1 MNNNNQPM
9 QILTTILRFVQY
21 STIKYK
27 IDESHAL
34 GHSMNVLY
42 YAQQN
47 FNKEVIK
54 NPTLRTQE
62 QLIYSAAMLHD
73 LYDRKYPTS
82 TIMPIRTVLQYKL
95 KIHDIDA
102 AEKII
107 NTMSYSKV
115 KKQGY
120 PDLGKYQLAY
130 HIVREADLLASYDF
144 DRAMIYNMYHTTS
157 DIFNTF
163 KESKEFFE
171 NRVLKYQEQDMFLT
185 DYGKSK
191 SLELQIKSMEQITT
205 WNNVIQSFERYN

>member
-1 MNNNNQPM
+1 MK
-9 QILTTILRFVQY
+9 ILTTILRFVQY
-21 STIKYK
+21 STMKYK

-47 FNKEVIK
+47 FNNEVIK
-54 NPTLRTQE
+54 NPILRTQE
-62 QLIYSAAMLHD
+62 QVIYSAAMIHD
-73 LYDRKYPTS
+73 LYDRKYPTD
-82 TIMPIRTVLQYKL
+82 TITPIRTVLQYKL
-95 KIHDIDA
+95 KINDIDA
-102 AEKII
+102 VEQIV

-120 PDLGKYQLAY
+120 PELGKYQLAY
-130 HIVREADLLASYDF
+130 HIVREADLLASFDF
-144 DRAMIYNMYHTTS
+144 DRTMIYNMYHTTS

-171 NRVLKYQEQDMFLT
+171 NRVLKYEEQNFFLT

-191 SLELQIKSMEQITT
+191 ARKLRIKSIEQIKS
-205 WNNVIQSFERYN
+205 WNSVIQSFERYN

>member
-1 MNNNNQPM
+1 
-9 QILTTILRFVQY
+9 
-21 STIKYK
+21 
-27 IDESHAL
+27 
-34 GHSMNVLY
+34 MNVLY

-62 QLIYSAAMLHD
+62 QLIYSVAMLHD

-102 AEKII
+102 VEKII